1 METLAKQLA
10 AILKDSTVKLLAG
23 LICLASWMLIPLP
36 AVAMT
41 NNHAIAPQVLAT
53 MAQKMDAKAKET
65 EGKVQSAYGEIT
77 GKPSE
82 QIKGK
87 VKVKQIQG
95 SAKGTQQDIKQG
107 AKSIAEKV
115 SDAAGNLADSLN

>member
-1 METLAKQLA
+1 MEILAKQLA
-10 AILKDSTVKLLAG
+10 KFLKISTVKLLAG
-23 LICLASWMLIPLP
+23 LICLAAWMLMPLP
-36 AVAMT
+36 AAAII
-41 NNHAIAPQVLAT
+41 NNHAITPQILAT
-53 MAQKMDAKAKET
+53 IAQKIDAKAKET
-65 EGKVQSAYGEIT
+65 EGKVQSAYGELT

-87 VKVKQIQG
+87 VKQVQG

-115 SDAAGNLADSLN
+115 SDAAGNMADSLN

>member
-1 METLAKQLA
+1 MKILAKQLSE
-10 AILKDSTVKLLAG
+10 ILKNLTLKLLAG
-23 LICLASWMLIPLP
+23 LICLTTWMLMPLP
-36 AVAMT
+36 AVAMAS
-41 NNHAIAPQVLAT
+41 NHAITPGILAT

-65 EGKVQSAYGEIT
+65 EGKMQSAYGEIA

-87 VKVKQIQG
+87 VKQVQG

-115 SDAAGNLADSLN
+115 ADAAGNLADSLN

>member
-1 METLAKQLA
+1 MEILAKQLA
-10 AILKDSTVKLLAG
+10 KFLKISTVKLLAG
-23 LICLASWMLIPLP
+23 LICLAAWMLMPLP
-36 AVAMT
+36 AAAII
-41 NNHAIAPQVLAT
+41 NNHAITPQILAT
-53 MAQKMDAKAKET
+53 IAQKIDAKAKET
-65 EGKVQSAYGEIT
+65 EGKVQSAYGELT

-87 VKVKQIQG
+87 VKQVQG

-115 SDAAGNLADSLN
+115 SDAAGNLADSLS

>member
-1 METLAKQLA
+1 MEILAKQLA
-10 AILKDSTVKLLAG
+10 AILKNSTVKLLAG
-23 LICLASWMLIPLP
+23 LICLASWILMPLP
-36 AVAMT
+36 AVATT
-41 NNHAIAPQVLAT
+41 NNHAINPQALAT

-87 VKVKQIQG
+87 VKQVQG
-95 SAKGTQQDIKQG
+95 SAKGTQQEIKQG
-107 AKSIAEKV
+107 AKSMADKV
-115 SDAAGNLADSLN
+115 SDAAGNLADKLS

>member
-1 METLAKQLA
+1 MEILAKQLA
-10 AILKDSTVKLLAG
+10 AILKNTTAKLLAG
-23 LICLASWMLIPLP
+23 LICLTSWMLMPLP

-41 NNHAIAPQVLAT
+41 NNHSITPQILAT

-65 EGKVQSAYGEIT
+65 EGKVLSAYGEIT

-87 VKVKQIQG
+87 VKQVQG
-95 SAKGTQQDIKQG
+95 SAKGAQQDIKQG

-115 SDAAGNLADSLN
+115 SDAAANLAESLN

>member
-1 METLAKQLA
+1 MEILTKQLA
-10 AILKDSTVKLLAG
+10 KFLKISTVKLLAG
-23 LICLASWMLIPLP
+23 LICLAAWMLMPLP
-36 AVAMT
+36 AVAII
-41 NNHAIAPQVLAT
+41 NNHAITPQILAT
-53 MAQKMDAKAKET
+53 IAQKIDAKAKET
-65 EGKVQSAYGEIT
+65 EGKVQSAYGELT

-87 VKVKQIQG
+87 VKQVQG

>member
-1 METLAKQLA
+1 MEILTKQLA
-10 AILKDSTVKLLAG
+10 IILKISTAKLLAG
-23 LICLASWMLIPLP
+23 LICLAAWMLMPLP
-36 AVAMT
+36 AAAII
-41 NNHAIAPQVLAT
+41 NNHAITPQILVT
-53 MAQKMDAKAKET
+53 IAQKIDAKAKET
-65 EGKVQSAYGEIT
+65 EGKVQSAYGELT

-87 VKVKQIQG
+87 VKQVQG
-95 SAKGTQQDIKQG
+95 SAKATQQDIKQG

>member
-41 NNHAIAPQVLAT
+41 NNHAIAPHVLAT

>member
-1 METLAKQLA
+1 MEILAKQLA
-10 AILKDSTVKLLAG
+10 AILKNSTAKLLAG
-23 LICLASWMLIPLP
+23 LICLASWMLMPLP
-36 AVAMT
+36 AMAIA
-41 NNHAIAPQVLAT
+41 NNHALNPQVVAT

-87 VKVKQIQG
+87 VKQV
-95 SAKGTQQDIKQG
+95 
-107 AKSIAEKV
+107 
-115 SDAAGNLADSLN
+115 

>member
-1 METLAKQLA
+1 MEILAKQLV
-10 AILKDSTVKLLAG
+10 AILKNSTVKLLAS
-23 LICLASWMLIPLP
+23 LICMASWMLMPLP
-36 AVAMT
+36 AMAMA
-41 NNHAIAPQVLAT
+41 NNQALNPQIFAT

-87 VKVKQIQG
+87 VKQVQG

-107 AKSIAEKV
+107 AKSMANKV
-115 SDAAGNLADSLN
+115 SDAAGNLADNLS

>member
-1 METLAKQLA
+1 MEILTKQLA
-10 AILKDSTVKLLAG
+10 IILKISAVKLLAG
-23 LICLASWMLIPLP
+23 LICLAAWMLMPLP
-36 AVAMT
+36 AAAII
-41 NNHAIAPQVLAT
+41 NNHAITPEILAT
-53 MAQKMDAKAKET
+53 MAQKIDAKAKET
-65 EGKVQSAYGEIT
+65 EGKVQSAYGELT

-87 VKVKQIQG
+87 VKQVQG
-95 SAKGTQQDIKQG
+95 SAKGTQQEIKQG

>member
-1 METLAKQLA
+1 MEILAKQLA
-10 AILKDSTVKLLAG
+10 AFLKCSTLKLFAG
-23 LICLASWMLIPLP
+23 LICLTSWMLMPLP

-41 NNHAIAPQVLAT
+41 NNHAITPQILAT
-53 MAQKMDAKAKET
+53 MAQKMNAKAKET

-87 VKVKQIQG
+87 VKQVQG
-95 SAKGTQQDIKQG
+95 SAKGAQQDIKQG

-115 SDAAGNLADSLN
+115 SDAAGTLAESLN

>member
-1 METLAKQLA
+1 MEILAKQLV
-10 AILKDSTVKLLAG
+10 AILKSSTVKLFAG
-23 LICLASWMLIPLP
+23 LICMASWMLMPLP
-36 AVAMT
+36 AMAMA
-41 NNHAIAPQVLAT
+41 NNHALNPQTLAT

-87 VKVKQIQG
+87 VKQVQG

-107 AKSIAEKV
+107 AKSMANKV
-115 SDAAGNLADSLN
+115 SDATENLADKLS

>member
-1 METLAKQLA
+1 MEILAKQLA
-10 AILKDSTVKLLAG
+10 AILKNTTVKLLAG
-23 LICLASWMLIPLP
+23 LICLASWMLMPLP

-41 NNHAIAPQVLAT
+41 NNHAIAPQILAT

-82 QIKGK
+82 HIKGK
-87 VKVKQIQG
+87 IKQVQG

>member
-1 METLAKQLA
+1 MEILAKQLA
-10 AILKDSTVKLLAG
+10 KFLKISTVKLLAG
-23 LICLASWMLIPLP
+23 LICLAAWMLMPLP
-36 AVAMT
+36 AAAII
-41 NNHAIAPQVLAT
+41 NNHAITPQILAT
-53 MAQKMDAKAKET
+53 IAQKIDAKAKET
-65 EGKVQSAYGEIT
+65 EGKVQSAYGELT

-87 VKVKQIQG
+87 VKQVQG

>member
-1 METLAKQLA
+1 MEIPAKQLA
-10 AILKDSTVKLLAG
+10 AILKTLTMKLLAG
-23 LICLASWMLIPLP
+23 LICLSSWMLMPLP
-36 AVAMT
+36 AVAIT
-41 NNHAIAPQVLAT
+41 SNHAITPQIFAT

-65 EGKVQSAYGEIT
+65 EGNVQSAYGEIT
-77 GKPSE
+77 GKPRE

-87 VKVKQIQG
+87 VKQVQG
-95 SAKGTQQDIKQG
+95 SAKGAQQDIKQG

>member
-1 METLAKQLA
+1 MEILTKQLA
-10 AILKDSTVKLLAG
+10 AILKNSTVKLLAS
-23 LICLASWMLIPLP
+23 LICLSSWMLMPLP

-41 NNHAIAPQVLAT
+41 NNHAITPQILAT
-53 MAQKMDAKAKET
+53 MAQKMNAKAKET

-87 VKVKQIQG
+87 FKQVQG
-95 SAKGTQQDIKQG
+95 SAKGAQQDIKQG

-115 SDAAGNLADSLN
+115 SDAAGTLAESLN